1 MATRIKTVPILT
13 GELAEEFI
21 RQAEENQHAPRRTSS
36 SRQRAT
42 VREMERQLR
51 EYIPSWK
58 R

>member
-1 MATRIKTVPILT
+1 MGQGLGEGKVD